1 MKNWLLGSSILGWRY
16 DYDPGYDDPNKD
28 EFSIFNEPQEKYVL
42 LIDLAKKSSGL
53 PPEKQ
58 TDTNKING
66 CISQAWIIADKQTD
80 NTYNFQTD
88 SDAMIVKGL
97 LFILQR
103 LFNGQR
109 KEDIVSIDGQNILD
123 HIGLEGTISNQR
135 TNGFGA
141 AINKIQHE
149 LVA

>member
-1 MKNWLLGSSILGWRY
+1 MNTIQDTMTLI
-16 DYDPGYDDPNKD
+16 KD

-42 LIDLAKKSSGL
+42 LVDLGKKSSGL
-53 PPEKQ
+53 PPEKR
-58 TDTNKING
+58 TDKNKVNG
-66 CISQAWIIADKQTD
+66 CISQAWLIADKQTD
-80 NTYNFQTD
+80 DTYNFQTD

>member
-1 MKNWLLGSSILGWRY
+1 MNTIQDTMTLI
-16 DYDPGYDDPNKD
+16 KD
-28 EFSIFNEPQEKYVL
+28 EFSIFNEPQEKYIL
-42 LIDLAKKSSGL
+42 LVDLAKKSSGL
-53 PPEKQ
+53 PPEKR
-58 TDTNKING
+58 TDNNKVNG

-80 NTYNFQTD
+80 DTYNFQTD

-149 LVA
+149 LVV

>member
-1 MKNWLLGSSILGWRY
+1 MNTIQDTMTLI
-16 DYDPGYDDPNKD
+16 KD

-42 LIDLAKKSSGL
+42 LVDLGKKSSGL
-53 PPEKQ
+53 PPEKR
-58 TDTNKING
+58 TDKNKVNG
-66 CISQAWIIADKQTD
+66 CISQAWLIADKQTD
-80 NTYNFQTD
+80 DTYNFQTD

-123 HIGLEGTISNQR
+123 HIGLEGTISSQR

-149 LVA
+149 LVV

>member
-1 MKNWLLGSSILGWRY
+1 MTLI
-16 DYDPGYDDPNKD
+16 KD

-42 LIDLAKKSSGL
+42 LVDLGKKSSGL
-53 PPEKQ
+53 PPEKR
-58 TDTNKING
+58 TDKNKVNG
-66 CISQAWIIADKQTD
+66 CISQAWLIAYKQTD
-80 NTYNFQTD
+80 DTYNFQTD

-109 KEDIVSIDGQNILD
+109 KEDIVSIDGQNILE
-123 HIGLEGTISNQR
+123 HIGLEGTISSQR

-149 LVA
+149 LVV

>member
-1 MKNWLLGSSILGWRY
+1 MTTIQDTMTLI
-16 DYDPGYDDPNKD
+16 KD

-42 LIDLAKKSSGL
+42 LVDLAKKSSGL
-53 PPEKQ
+53 PPEKR
-58 TDTNKING
+58 TDKNKVNG
-66 CISQAWIIADKQTD
+66 CISQAWLIADKQTD
-80 NTYNFQTD
+80 DTYNFQTD

-109 KEDIVSIDGQNILD
+109 KEDIVSIDGQNILE
-123 HIGLEGTISNQR
+123 HIGLEGTISSQR

-149 LVA
+149 LVV

>member
-1 MKNWLLGSSILGWRY
+1 MLTLI
-16 DYDPGYDDPNKD
+16 KD

-42 LIDLAKKSSGL
+42 LVDLAKKSSGL
-53 PPEKQ
+53 PPEKR
-58 TDTNKING
+58 TDKNKVNG
-66 CISQAWIIADKQTD
+66 CISQAWIIADKETD

-123 HIGLEGTISNQR
+123 HIGLKGTISSQR

-149 LVA
+149 LVV

>member
-1 MKNWLLGSSILGWRY
+1 MNTIQDAITGI
-16 DYDPGYDDPNKD
+16 KD
-28 EFSIFNEPQEKYVL
+28 EFSIFDDPQEKYVL
-42 LIDLAKKSSGL
+42 LVDLAKKSPGL
-53 PPEKQ
+53 SPEMQ
-58 TDTNKING
+58 TDNNKVNG

-80 NTYNFQTD
+80 DTYNFQTD

-109 KEDIVSIDGQNILD
+109 KEDIMSIDGQNILEY
-123 HIGLEGTISNQR
+123 IGLKGTISNQR

-149 LVA
+149 LVV

>member
-1 MKNWLLGSSILGWRY
+1 MTTIQDTMTLI
-16 DYDPGYDDPNKD
+16 KD

-42 LIDLAKKSSGL
+42 LVDLAKKSSGL
-53 PPEKQ
+53 PPEKR
-58 TDTNKING
+58 TDNNKVNG

-80 NTYNFQTD
+80 DTYNFQTD

>member
-1 MKNWLLGSSILGWRY
+1 MNTIQDTMTLI
-16 DYDPGYDDPNKD
+16 KD

-42 LIDLAKKSSGL
+42 LVDLGKKSSGL
-53 PPEKQ
+53 PPEKR
-58 TDTNKING
+58 TDKNKVNG

-80 NTYNFQTD
+80 DTYNFQTD

-103 LFNGQR
+103 IFNGEQ
-109 KEDIVSIDGQNILD
+109 KEDIMSIDGQNILD
-123 HIGLEGTISNQR
+123 HIGLAGTISSQR

-149 LVA
+149 LVV

>member
-1 MKNWLLGSSILGWRY
+1 MTTIQDTMTLI
-16 DYDPGYDDPNKD
+16 KD

-42 LIDLAKKSSGL
+42 LVDLGKKSSGL
-53 PPEKQ
+53 PPEKR
-58 TDTNKING
+58 TDKNKVNG

-80 NTYNFQTD
+80 DTYNFQTD

>member
-1 MKNWLLGSSILGWRY
+1 MTMIQDTMTLI
-16 DYDPGYDDPNKD
+16 KD

-42 LIDLAKKSSGL
+42 LVDLGKKSSGL
-53 PPEKQ
+53 PPEKR
-58 TDTNKING
+58 TDKNKVNG

-80 NTYNFQTD
+80 DTYNFQTD

-109 KEDIVSIDGQNILD
+109 KEEIVSIDGQNILD

>member
-1 MKNWLLGSSILGWRY
+1 MNTIQDTLALI
-16 DYDPGYDDPNKD
+16 KD
-28 EFSIFNEPQEKYVL
+28 EFSLFNDPQEKYVL
-42 LIDLAKKSSGL
+42 LVDLAKKSPGL

-58 TDTNKING
+58 TDNNKVNG
-66 CISQAWIIADKQTD
+66 CISQAWIIADKQSD
-80 NTYNFQTD
+80 DTYNFQTD

-103 LFNGQR
+103 IFNGQQ
-109 KEDIVSIDGQNILD
+109 KEDIISIDGQKIID
-123 HIGLEGTISNQR
+123 HIGLAGTISNQR

-149 LVA
+149 LIL

>member
-1 MKNWLLGSSILGWRY
+1 MTTIQDTMTLI
-16 DYDPGYDDPNKD
+16 KD
-28 EFSIFNEPQEKYVL
+28 EFSIFNEPQEKYIL
-42 LIDLAKKSSGL
+42 LVDLAKKSSGL
-53 PPEKQ
+53 PPEKR
-58 TDTNKING
+58 TDNNKVNG

-80 NTYNFQTD
+80 DTYNFQTD

>member
-1 MKNWLLGSSILGWRY
+1 MTTIRDTMTLI
-16 DYDPGYDDPNKD
+16 KD

-42 LIDLAKKSSGL
+42 LVDLAKKSSGL
-53 PPEKQ
+53 PHEKQ
-58 TDTNKING
+58 TDKNKVNG

-80 NTYNFQTD
+80 DTYNFQTD

-103 LFNGQR
+103 LFNGQQ
-109 KEDIVSIDGQNILD
+109 KEDIMSIDGQNILD
-123 HIGLEGTISNQR
+123 HIGLEGTISSQR

-149 LVA
+149 LVV

>member
-1 MKNWLLGSSILGWRY
+1 MTTIQDTMTLI
-16 DYDPGYDDPNKD
+16 KD

-42 LIDLAKKSSGL
+42 LVDLAKKSSGL
-53 PPEKQ
+53 PLEKQ
-58 TDTNKING
+58 TDKNKVNG

-80 NTYNFQTD
+80 DTYNFQTD

>member
-1 MKNWLLGSSILGWRY
+1 MNAIQDTMASI
-16 DYDPGYDDPNKD
+16 KD
-28 EFSIFNEPQEKYVL
+28 EFSIFDDPQEKYVL
-42 LIDLAKKSSGL
+42 LVDLAKRSPGI

-58 TDTNKING
+58 TDNNKVNG

-80 NTYNFQTD
+80 DTYNFQTD

-103 LFNGQR
+103 LFNGQQ
-109 KEDIVSIDGQNILD
+109 KEDIMSIDGQNILD
-123 HIGLEGTISNQR
+123 HIGLAGTISSQR

-149 LVA
+149 LVV

>member
-1 MKNWLLGSSILGWRY
+1 MTTIQDTMTLI
-16 DYDPGYDDPNKD
+16 KD

-42 LIDLAKKSSGL
+42 LVDLAKKSSGL
-53 PPEKQ
+53 PHEKQ
-58 TDTNKING
+58 TDKNKVNG

-80 NTYNFQTD
+80 DTYNFQTD

-123 HIGLEGTISNQR
+123 HIGLEGTISSQR

-149 LVA
+149 LVV

>member
-1 MKNWLLGSSILGWRY
+1 MNTIQDTMTLI
-16 DYDPGYDDPNKD
+16 KD
-28 EFSIFNEPQEKYVL
+28 EFSIFNEPQEKYIL
-42 LIDLAKKSSGL
+42 LVDLAKKSSGL
-53 PPEKQ
+53 PPEKR
-58 TDTNKING
+58 TDNNKVNG

-80 NTYNFQTD
+80 DTYNFQTD

-123 HIGLEGTISNQR
+123 HLGLEGTISNQR

>member
-1 MKNWLLGSSILGWRY
+1 MTTIQETLTLIKG
-16 DYDPGYDDPNKD
+16 

-42 LIDLAKKSSGL
+42 LVDLAKKSSGL
-53 PPEKQ
+53 PPEKR
-58 TDTNKING
+58 TDKNKVNG
-66 CISQAWIIADKQTD
+66 CISQAWIIADKETD
-80 NTYNFQTD
+80 DTYNFQTD

-123 HIGLEGTISNQR
+123 HIGLKGTISSQR

-149 LVA
+149 LVV

>member
-1 MKNWLLGSSILGWRY
+1 MTTIQDTMTLI
-16 DYDPGYDDPNKD
+16 KD

-42 LIDLAKKSSGL
+42 LVDLAKKSSGL
-53 PPEKQ
+53 PPEKH
-58 TDTNKING
+58 TDKNKVNG

-80 NTYNFQTD
+80 DTYNFQTD

-109 KEDIVSIDGQNILD
+109 KEDIVSIDGQIILD
-123 HIGLEGTISNQR
+123 HIGLEGTISSQR

-149 LVA
+149 PVV

>member
-1 MKNWLLGSSILGWRY
+1 MTTIQDTMTLI
-16 DYDPGYDDPNKD
+16 KD

-58 TDTNKING
+58 TDNNKVNG

-80 NTYNFQTD
+80 DTYNFQTD

>member
-1 MKNWLLGSSILGWRY
+1 MTTIQEMLTLI
-16 DYDPGYDDPNKD
+16 KD

-42 LIDLAKKSSGL
+42 LVDLAKKSSGL
-53 PPEKQ
+53 PPEKR
-58 TDTNKING
+58 TDKNKVNG
-66 CISQAWIIADKQTD
+66 CISQAWIIADKETD

-123 HIGLEGTISNQR
+123 HIGLKGTISSQR

-149 LVA
+149 LVV

>member
-1 MKNWLLGSSILGWRY
+1 MNTIQDTMTLI
-16 DYDPGYDDPNKD
+16 KD

-42 LIDLAKKSSGL
+42 LVDLGKKSSGL
-53 PPEKQ
+53 PPEKR
-58 TDTNKING
+58 TDKNKVNG
-66 CISQAWIIADKQTD
+66 CISQAWLIADKQTD
-80 NTYNFQTD
+80 DTYNFQTD

-149 LVA
+149 LVV

>member
-1 MKNWLLGSSILGWRY
+1 MTTIQETLTLIKG
-16 DYDPGYDDPNKD
+16 

-42 LIDLAKKSSGL
+42 LVDLAKKSSGL
-53 PPEKQ
+53 PPEKR
-58 TDTNKING
+58 TDKNKVNG
-66 CISQAWIIADKQTD
+66 CISQAWIIADKETD
-80 NTYNFQTD
+80 DTYNFQTD

-123 HIGLEGTISNQR
+123 HIGLKGTISIQR

-149 LVA
+149 LVV

>member
-1 MKNWLLGSSILGWRY
+1 VNTIHDTMTLI
-16 DYDPGYDDPNKD
+16 KD

-42 LIDLAKKSSGL
+42 LVDLAKKSSGL
-53 PPEKQ
+53 PPEKR
-58 TDTNKING
+58 TDKNKVNG
-66 CISQAWIIADKQTD
+66 CISQAWLIADKQTD
-80 NTYNFQTD
+80 DTYNFQTD

-123 HIGLEGTISNQR
+123 HIGLEGTISSQR

-149 LVA
+149 LVV

>member
-1 MKNWLLGSSILGWRY
+1 MTLI
-16 DYDPGYDDPNKD
+16 KD

-42 LIDLAKKSSGL
+42 LVDLAKKSSGL
-53 PPEKQ
+53 PPEKR
-58 TDTNKING
+58 TDKNKVNG

-80 NTYNFQTD
+80 DTYNFQTD

-123 HIGLEGTISNQR
+123 HIGLEGTISSQR

-149 LVA
+149 LVV

>member
-1 MKNWLLGSSILGWRY
+1 MNTIQDTMTLI
-16 DYDPGYDDPNKD
+16 KD

-42 LIDLAKKSSGL
+42 LVDLGKKSSGL
-53 PPEKQ
+53 PPEKR
-58 TDTNKING
+58 TDKNKVNG

-80 NTYNFQTD
+80 DTYNFQTD

-123 HIGLEGTISNQR
+123 HIGLEGTISSQR

-149 LVA
+149 LVV

>member
-1 MKNWLLGSSILGWRY
+1 MTTIQDTMTLI
-16 DYDPGYDDPNKD
+16 KD

-42 LIDLAKKSSGL
+42 LVDLAKKSSGL
-53 PPEKQ
+53 PHEKQ
-58 TDTNKING
+58 TDKNKVNG

-80 NTYNFQTD
+80 DTYNFQTD

>member
-1 MKNWLLGSSILGWRY
+1 MNTIQDTMTLI
-16 DYDPGYDDPNKD
+16 KD

-42 LIDLAKKSSGL
+42 LVDLAKKSSGL
-53 PPEKQ
+53 PPEKH
-58 TDTNKING
+58 TDKNKVNG

-80 NTYNFQTD
+80 DTYNFQTD

-109 KEDIVSIDGQNILD
+109 KEDIVSIDGRNILD
-123 HIGLEGTISNQR
+123 HIGLEVTISSQR

-149 LVA
+149 LVV

>member
-1 MKNWLLGSSILGWRY
+1 MNTIQDTMTLI
-16 DYDPGYDDPNKD
+16 KD

-42 LIDLAKKSSGL
+42 LVDLGKKSSGL
-53 PPEKQ
+53 PPEKR
-58 TDTNKING
+58 TDKNKVNG
-66 CISQAWIIADKQTD
+66 CISQAWLIADKQTD
-80 NTYNFQTD
+80 DTYNFQTD
-88 SDAMIVKGL
+88 SDAMIVKVL

-109 KEDIVSIDGQNILD
+109 KEDIVSIDGQNILE
-123 HIGLEGTISNQR
+123 HIGLEGTISSQR

-149 LVA
+149 LVV

>member
-1 MKNWLLGSSILGWRY
+1 MTTIQ
-16 DYDPGYDDPNKD
+16 DTMTIIKD

-42 LIDLAKKSSGL
+42 LVDLAKKSSGL
-53 PPEKQ
+53 PTEKQ
-58 TDTNKING
+58 TDKNKING

-80 NTYNFQTD
+80 DTYNFQTD

>member
-1 MKNWLLGSSILGWRY
+1 MNAIQDTMTSI
-16 DYDPGYDDPNKD
+16 KD
-28 EFSIFNEPQEKYVL
+28 EFSIFDDPQEKYVL
-42 LIDLAKKSSGL
+42 LVDLGKKSSGL
-53 PPEKQ
+53 PPEKR
-58 TDTNKING
+58 TDKNKVNG
-66 CISQAWIIADKQTD
+66 CISQAWIIADKETD
-80 NTYNFQTD
+80 DTYNFQTD

>member
-1 MKNWLLGSSILGWRY
+1 MTTIQETLTLIKG
-16 DYDPGYDDPNKD
+16 

-42 LIDLAKKSSGL
+42 LVDLAKKSSGL
-53 PPEKQ
+53 PPEKR
-58 TDTNKING
+58 TDKNKVNG
-66 CISQAWIIADKQTD
+66 CISQAWLIADKQTD
-80 NTYNFQTD
+80 DTYNFQTD

>member
-1 MKNWLLGSSILGWRY
+1 MNTIQDTMTLI
-16 DYDPGYDDPNKD
+16 KD
-28 EFSIFNEPQEKYVL
+28 EFSIFNEPQEKYIL
-42 LIDLAKKSSGL
+42 LVDLAKKSSGL
-53 PPEKQ
+53 PPEKR
-58 TDTNKING
+58 TDNNKVNG

-80 NTYNFQTD
+80 DTYNFQTD

-103 LFNGQR
+103 IFNGQQ
-109 KEDIVSIDGQNILD
+109 KEDIISIDGQKIID
-123 HIGLEGTISNQR
+123 HIGLAGTISNQR

-149 LVA
+149 LIL